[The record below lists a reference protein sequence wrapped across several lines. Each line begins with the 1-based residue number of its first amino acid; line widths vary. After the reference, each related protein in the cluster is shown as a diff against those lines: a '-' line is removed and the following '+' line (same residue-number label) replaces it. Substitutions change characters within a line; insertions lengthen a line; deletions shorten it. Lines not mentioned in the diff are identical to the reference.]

1 MKILGIIAEYNPFH
15 MGHRY
20 QIKRAKEVSGA
31 DYVIAIMSGNYVQRG
46 APAVFEKSI
55 RTRTALNAGIDAVF
69 EIPSFF
75 SGASAPD
82 FAQFGI
88 SLLDILGVDYISF
101 GAENDNRKLLDTI
114 SDILL
119 EKQTELSIKKYI
131 KSGLNYAKARHSAIM
146 DGEFG
151 DVIQDGQKVF
161 QIKEILS
168 SPNNILAVEYL
179 KNIKFIN
186 SNIKPII
193 IGRSGSGYHK
203 KDMEKDKFAS
213 ATAIRNELF
222 KARESSNYNIFC
234 NDKFI
239 NVIPKENI
247 DILNST
253 GAIFED
259 DFLFTVQRNFL
270 DKIYTGEELNS
281 YCDVSNE
288 LANTIKQNIN
298 EIKSKS
304 FEDFILSLKSK
315 NFTYTRISRAIF
327 HILLNHK
334 KKELKEIKLESD
346 IAAYPVLLGFKKSA
360 VRLLSELKLRSK
372 KPVISKM
379 SSAKKLLS
387 EMSLKIFENNIY
399 CDFLYNSIYFEKYGK
414 NPYNPYRRR
423 IVIL

>member
-46 APAVFEKSI
+46 APAVFEKSV

-88 SLLDILGVDYISF
+88 NLLDILGVDYISF
-101 GAENDNRKLLDTI
+101 GAENDDRKLLDMV

-131 KSGLNYAKARHSAIM
+131 KSGLNYAKARHSAII
-146 DGEFG
+146 DSGFG

-161 QIKEILS
+161 QIKEILL

-179 KNIKFIN
+179 KNIKLIN

-203 KDMEKDKFAS
+203 KDVEKDKFAS

-239 NVIPKENI
+239 NLIPKENI

-334 KKELKEIKLESD
+334 KKELKEIKMESD

-360 VRLLSELKLRSK
+360 AGLLSELKLRSR

-379 SSAKKLLS
+379 SSAKNLLS
-387 EMSLKIFENNIY
+387 EISLKIFENNIY
-399 CDFLYNSIYFEKYGK
+399 CDFLYNSIYFEKYGE

>member
-1 MKILGIIAEYNPFH
+1 
-15 MGHRY
+15 
-20 QIKRAKEVSGA
+20 
-31 DYVIAIMSGNYVQRG
+31 
-46 APAVFEKSI
+46 
-55 RTRTALNAGIDAVF
+55 
-69 EIPSFF
+69 
-75 SGASAPD
+75 
-82 FAQFGI
+82 
-88 SLLDILGVDYISF
+88 
-101 GAENDNRKLLDTI
+101 
-114 SDILL
+114 
-119 EKQTELSIKKYI
+119 
-131 KSGLNYAKARHSAIM
+131 M
-146 DGEFG
+146 DGGFG
-151 DVIQDGQKVF
+151 DVIQDGQKAF

-179 KNIKFIN
+179 KNIKLIN

-253 GAIFED
+253 GAVFED

-334 KKELKEIKLESD
+334 KKELKEIKMESD
-346 IAAYPVLLGFKKSA
+346 MAAYPVLLGFKKSA
-360 VRLLSELKLRSK
+360 AGLLSELKLRSK

-387 EMSLKIFENNIY
+387 ERSLKIFENNIY

-414 NPYNPYRRR
+414 NPSNPYRRR
-423 IVIL
+423 MVIL